1 MHETKGPGFFTRAQ
15 MVSHES
21 RCLEPEHQVES
32 KVTKAA
38 FEVFMGLDVTDFD
51 TVSVRVV
58 KLEVF
63 VEEVD
68 KAVVVGDGE
77 VDGADAF

>member
-1 MHETKGPGFFTRAQ
+1 MHKRKDPGFFTEAQ
-15 MVSHES
+15 MVSYAS
-21 RCLEPEHQVES
+21 RCLEPEHQVEAE
-32 KVTKAA
+32 VTEAA
-38 FEVFMGLDVTDFD
+38 LEVFMRLDVGDFD

>member
-1 MHETKGPGFFTRAQ
+1 MHETKGPDFFTGAQ
-15 MVSHES
+15 MVSYES
-21 RCLEPEHQVES
+21 RCLEPEHQVEAE
-32 KVTKAA
+32 VTEAA
-38 FEVFMGLDVTDFD
+38 LEVFMGLDVGDFD
-51 TVSVRVV
+51 TVSARVV

-77 VDGADAF
+77 VDGADTF